1 MAASPTPSE
10 PGSEQT
16 GAHLALA
23 LLGYFV
29 LVTLVITLSPF
40 DFAFRR
46 FRVSF
51 AMVPSDV
58 MANVALFLPLGFLG
72 RSFEGAS
79 ARLRGRALWVAVGF
93 SILIETAQIFI
104 RGRYVSPIDVASNAG
119 GAFLGVLLRDRLER
133 MAMWNPNLVGRI
145 GLDVP
150 LVGLLYLLVP
160 QLWLSSVGL
169 VEDARRSVTTLLL
182 GCAGSIVLVALHQHR
197 WPSGARLAARVVPPL
212 ALIWFMVG
220 VFPAATAAPR
230 TFGAMAVGLA
240 TLTWWFLRRDPA
252 SDEQRFEVA
261 TLQRFLPVFAV
272 YLVVAALWPPF
283 RSMVPWHGA
292 VGFANRLN
300 NASVVDLLL
309 LLEQVGAFTL
319 LGYAAAEW
327 RGRQELS
334 LAADLPRVALAAAA
348 LATSLELVQGAL
360 FGPGASVMRAL
371 LSTSGALYGVAVY
384 HLARAHVRALRVPDV
399 ADRKRITEAA

>member
-1 MAASPTPSE
+1 
-10 PGSEQT
+10 
-16 GAHLALA
+16 
-23 LLGYFV
+23 
-29 LVTLVITLSPF
+29 
-40 DFAFRR
+40 
-46 FRVSF
+46 
-51 AMVPSDV
+51 
-58 MANVALFLPLGFLG
+58 
-72 RSFEGAS
+72 
-79 ARLRGRALWVAVGF
+79 VAVGF